1 MYKLLPDVLAAL
13 ATRIGDDKLK
23 KVRKGNQPE
32 QTYIKW
38 TDSAEQLDAIFGVDG
53 WEESIEDFKFDATK
67 GVYAVV
73 RTIRG
78 FVQEVDDTGRPT
90 RTSAITRTAVGR
102 AVAVGD
108 NHDTAIAAADSDSFS
123 RAAKKFGDALGL
135 FLYDKDDVANQP
147 TGTVA
152 AAPRSTPLA
161 PQADPNKP
169 YGPKGPTVSQA
180 RVLTTYLG
188 YTEAELANT
197 PYETWKA
204 SLDNR
209 TPNRAS

>member
-23 KVRKGNQPE
+23 KVKKGNQPE

-38 TDSAEQLDAIFGVDG
+38 TDSAEQLDAIFGVAG
-53 WEESIEDFKFDATK
+53 WEESIEDFKFDAAK

-78 FVQEVDDTGRPT
+78 FVQEVDDKGKPT
-90 RTSAITRTAVGR
+90 QVITITRTAVGR

-147 TGTVA
+147 TVA
-152 AAPRSTPLA
+152 AAPRSTPAAA
-161 PQADPNKP
+161 PGGLNDKRPSDKQANIL
-169 YGPKGPTVSQA
+169 
-180 RVLTTYLG
+180 LTKMG
-188 YTEAELANT
+188 YTPEQLAAT
-197 PYETWKA
+197 PFQTWKA
-204 SLDNR
+204 DIDEYFAS
-209 TPNRAS
+209 RAS